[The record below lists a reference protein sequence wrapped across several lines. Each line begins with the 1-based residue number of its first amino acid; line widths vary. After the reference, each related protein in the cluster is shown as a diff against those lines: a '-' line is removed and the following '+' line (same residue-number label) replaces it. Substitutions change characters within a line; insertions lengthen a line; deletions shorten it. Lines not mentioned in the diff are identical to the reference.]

1 MDQQSEVSGYMEPGG
16 KNATLIY
23 ILYLANIIVPFTAI
37 VGVIFAYLNRGNGS
51 AWVDS
56 HYTYQ
61 IRTFWIGL
69 LLGIVSGLLTLV
81 LIGFLMLIAVL
92 IWMIVRCIKGLQ
104 LAGRNEPVPN
114 PETWMF

>member
-1 MDQQSEVSGYMEPGG
+1 MEQKSDVAGYFEPGG

-37 VGVIFAYLNRGNGS
+37 VGVIFAYLNRGQS
-51 AWVDS
+51 SSWVDS

-69 LLGIVSGLLTLV
+69 LFGIISALLTV
-81 LIGFLMLIAVL
+81 ILIGFLLILLVL
-92 IWMIVRCIKGLQ
+92 VWMIVRCIKGMQ
-104 LAGRNEPVPN
+104 LAGRNEAVPN
-114 PETWMF
+114 PETWLF

>member
-1 MDQQSEVSGYMEPGG
+1 MEEQSDVAGYMEPGG
-16 KNATLIY
+16 KNATLVY
-23 ILYLANIIVPFTAI
+23 ILYLVNIIVPFTAI
-37 VGVIFAYLNRGNGS
+37 VGVIFAYLNRGKSTG
-51 AWVDS
+51 WVES

-69 LLGIVSGLLTLV
+69 LFGIVSALLTIV
-81 LIGFLMLIAVL
+81 LIGFLMIIAVL

>member
-1 MDQQSEVSGYMEPGG
+1 MDQQSDVSGYMEPGG

-37 VGVIFAYLNRGNGS
+37 VGVIFAYLNRGKGS

-61 IRTFWIGL
+61 IRTLWIGL
-69 LLGIVSGLLTLV
+69 LFGIVSGLLTLI